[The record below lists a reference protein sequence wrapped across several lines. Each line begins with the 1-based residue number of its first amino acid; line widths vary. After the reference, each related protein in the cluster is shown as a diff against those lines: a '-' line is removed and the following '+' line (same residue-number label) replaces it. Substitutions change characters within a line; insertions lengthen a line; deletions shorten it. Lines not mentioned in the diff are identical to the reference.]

1 MNTGGNSGFGGG
13 EYFAQC
19 HKIGAALTEFVRKET
34 GKVPFVAVTVT
45 VTVTVTVVTA
55 AVTVTVAVARAHA
68 CASCALSPP
77 PPRRRRAC

>member
-45 VTVTVTVVTA
+45 M
-55 AVTVTVAVARAHA
+55 AVARAHA

-77 PPRRRRAC
+77 PRRRRAC